1 MQSFGGAN
9 FFGKF
14 QARGIHVGDISRGRS
29 RGAQSLQRE
38 QANHSGAENEGSIAR
53 RNFRESDR
61 VDRYGYRFQHGRLG
75 KRKTVRQA
83 IHNSLRND
91 DVFGERSSATV
102 VGAGNSEDAAV
113 VAEIDFTTNAIPAGS
128 ARNCGIEGDAIAFGP
143 AGYLWSSFRDAAGS
157 FMAHHDGRNAAAR
170 GAVVTVHITAAN
182 AARRH
187 FDQNFAGPRSWVGEI
202 GNLQVTI
209 LGKQQGLHTN
219 FL

>member
-14 QARGIHVGDISRGRS
+14 QARGIHVGDINRGTS

-38 QANHSGAENEGSIAR
+38 QANHSGAENEGSIAG

-61 VDRYGYRFQHGRLG
+61 VDCDGYRFQHGRLG

-113 VAEIDFTTNAIPAGS
+113 VAEIDFSTSAIAAGL
-128 ARNCGIEGDAIAFGP
+128 ARKFGIEGG
-143 AGYLWSSFRDAAGS
+143 GS
-157 FMAHHDGRNAAAR
+157 RVQPTRYMRVD
-170 GAVVTVHITAAN
+170 V
-182 AARRH
+182 
-187 FDQNFAGPRSWVGEI
+187 
-202 GNLQVTI
+202 
-209 LGKQQGLHTN
+209 
-219 FL
+219 